1 MYFVYILQSTIDGSL
16 YTGQTNNL
24 TDRLKR
30 HNRGQIKTT
39 KSKLPYD
46 LGYYE
51 IYDSRSEAMHREW
64 QFKTQWNTER
74 KKKLIAKFDPQKIRD
89 ILSTFATPGIEN
101 P

>member
-1 MYFVYILQSTIDGSL
+1 
-16 YTGQTNNL
+16 
-24 TDRLKR
+24 
-30 HNRGQIKTT
+30 
-39 KSKLPYD
+39 
-46 LGYYE
+46 
-51 IYDSRSEAMHREW
+51 MHREW